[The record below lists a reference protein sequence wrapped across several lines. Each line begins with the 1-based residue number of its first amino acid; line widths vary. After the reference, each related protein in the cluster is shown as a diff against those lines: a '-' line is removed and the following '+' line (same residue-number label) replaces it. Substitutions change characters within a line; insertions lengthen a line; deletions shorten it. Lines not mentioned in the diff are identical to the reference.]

1 MAEIGRVAGDLQLGN
16 RRAAVRAPALMRDYC
31 EVPPENRTGCD
42 SAGSLGVVCIQAS
55 ELVAEGCSEA
65 AAALMIFLGNEQKNR
80 HALPSVLLFS
90 TELPIMLLVDHDSVG
105 GPHG

>member
-65 AAALMIFLGNEQKNR
+65 AAALLAGEWVQRPDVAGRMGWERVEVKQSQRWWADPKFLD
-80 HALPSVLLFS
+80 F
-90 TELPIMLLVDHDSVG
+90 
-105 GPHG
+105 